1 MARGAER
8 SLGRARVWPRVIDP
22 RTFGSRCGCTVPPP
36 VRDSEAL
43 HRMFDRPQHQCI
55 RWDAQRFHSRRVDG
69 VEQCGSLRSA
79 GRGVSRSGSL
89 SVSTTHAL
97 FARKV
102 QRKESNGVAGLA
114 AAASSL
120 DRQKSRRFLLSQR
133 STNARKD
140 PCWHPG
146 IRPELRFPR
155 RAAQPRIVSV
165 ARIRLDSRKSVR
177 PFKGIFCADISELV
191 SHAQPRSRSLGIAVV
206 SAGRRKLASVV
217 GRPDLMLQRWR
228 QITQVAIA
236 VAHGRS

>member
-1 MARGAER
+1 MQTPLTRAGA
-8 SLGRARVWPRVIDP
+8 
-22 RTFGSRCGCTVPPP
+22 T
-36 VRDSEAL
+36 
-43 HRMFDRPQHQCI
+43 
-55 RWDAQRFHSRRVDG
+55 SRRHHPNPAEAHG
-69 VEQCGSLRSA
+69 ALA

-133 STNARKD
+133 STNARKH

-165 ARIRLDSRKSVR
+165 ARIRLVCRKSVR
-177 PFKGIFCADISELV
+177 LFKGIFCADVSEFESSLSGRVGVKRFQTAPSILV
-191 SHAQPRSRSLGIAVV
+191 
-206 SAGRRKLASVV
+206 
-217 GRPDLMLQRWR
+217 
-228 QITQVAIA
+228 
-236 VAHGRS
+236 